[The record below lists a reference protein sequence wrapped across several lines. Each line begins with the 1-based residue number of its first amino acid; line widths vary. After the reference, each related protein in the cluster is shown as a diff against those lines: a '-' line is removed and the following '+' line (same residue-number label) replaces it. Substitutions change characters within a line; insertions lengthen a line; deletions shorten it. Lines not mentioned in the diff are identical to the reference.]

1 MAEDGRIPKLLAEI
15 AALNESIEE
24 WKKAWRAEA
33 AAVKIADTVIAD
45 LKAEIA
51 VMLGH

>member
-45 LKAEIA
+45 LQAQIQ
-51 VMLGH
+51 MILRH